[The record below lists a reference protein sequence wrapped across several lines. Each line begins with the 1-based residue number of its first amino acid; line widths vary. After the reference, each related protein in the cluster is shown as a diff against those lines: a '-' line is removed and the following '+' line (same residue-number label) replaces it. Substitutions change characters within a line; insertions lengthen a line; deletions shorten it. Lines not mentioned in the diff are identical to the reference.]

1 MDLRQQSSAMC
12 VIMLGGEDTHTW
24 SATEMQKL
32 QKNLWNR
39 QKLGGKRSGNCI
51 AQSSAERNSILIPKI
66 HRRLMVSEPTTTP
79 GESSGLVI
87 LTQLLGNTQ
96 MWFSCNCLGFEVEL

>member
-32 QKNLWNR
+32 QKKSMESPEIRR
-39 QKLGGKRSGNCI
+39 QAIGKLYRAIKCG
-51 AQSSAERNSILIPKI
+51 AEFNFNS
-66 HRRLMVSEPTTTP
+66 
-79 GESSGLVI
+79 
-87 LTQLLGNTQ
+87 QNTQ
-96 MWFSCNCLGFEVEL
+96 KTDG